1 MLITMLADRFLA
13 GGVLCAKGTQVDV
26 ATEQALRWIGDNVAA
41 PVGLARETAQGIRRD
56 VPVLQDQIGGQ
67 QSAAGAPVSG
77 AGNSDAD
84 ITVNNRDGQGRV
96 TSYTQGGVTYTVTYT
111 PAGNVNTV
119 SGGAKIT
126 TYSYDA
132 SGLLTGSVTV

>member
-77 AGNSDAD
+77 AGIAYATLASTPGAAPGDKRTLTDGPDAGAQVVWA
-84 ITVNNRDGQGRV
+84 IPEGS
-96 TSYTQGGVTYTVTYT
+96 TSYAWCWAIY
-111 PAGNVNTV
+111 PLA
-119 SGGAKIT
+119 
-126 TYSYDA
+126 SY
-132 SGLLTGSVTV
+132 L